1 MLQKTLAREEGTGPG
16 RGGSRAEV
24 AVDIL
29 DGAGSQQG
37 PGPQAPGGGELF
49 RSGDAL
55 VQRVLEW
62 DPLFACV
69 AVSGGCLQKTGS
81 SPPWPQTP

>member
-1 MLQKTLAREEGTGPG
+1 MRRARDPG
-16 RGGSRAEV
+16 GAVSSERAEV

-29 DGAGSQQG
+29 DGRGLTAG
-37 PGPQAPGGGELF
+37 P
-49 RSGDAL
+49 GDAL

-62 DPLFACV
+62 DPLSACV